1 MPCMRSDHQPP
12 NWWELVRLYRMPGW
26 IQFLG
31 LVLLGHYWAPGGMVG
46 NLLAGLLIAAGCL
59 AYAYGVNNYYDCQID
74 ARSATNKN
82 PLAREGADTRGV
94 CAAVAAPAL
103 LALVIATMTNGRSLV
118 ITLAAIVVAT
128 VYSVPPWRLKHVPVV
143 GFAWNG
149 LLFAPL
155 FVLGWTNASGRLLPG
170 LALSLFFALPVLIVE
185 VFHELQD
192 LPDDERGGCPTLPVL
207 FGPTGARGV
216 VIAVATLLAVIAVW
230 LLVRGVLAATET
242 IICVMYAAF
251 AGLVAA
257 RPGSVACWTPRA
269 TRLIM
274 RGATAAFG
282 LLFLAARLWG

>member
-1 MPCMRSDHQPP
+1 MPCARSDHQRPT
-12 NWWELVRLYRMPGW
+12 WRELTGLYRVSGW

-31 LVLLGHYWAPGGMVG
+31 LVLLGHYWVPGGTAG
-46 NLLAGLLIAAGCL
+46 DLLAGLLIAAGCL
-59 AYAYGVNNYYDCQID
+59 AYAYGINNYYDRQVD
-74 ARSATNKN
+74 ARSPTNKN
-82 PLAREGADTRGV
+82 PLAREGTDTGGFR
-94 CAAVAAPAL
+94 AAVAAPAL
-103 LALVIATMTNGRSLV
+103 LALVIAAMTNSSSVV

-128 VYSVPPWRLKHVPVV
+128 VYSAPPWRLKHVPVV

-207 FGPTGARGV
+207 FGPTRAR
-216 VIAVATLLAVIAVW
+216 AVAIALAILLVAIAVW
-230 LLVRGVLAATET
+230 LLSRGVLAAVET
-242 IICVMYAAF
+242 VICVIYAAF
-251 AGLVAA
+251 AGLVAV
-257 RPGSVACWTPRA
+257 RQGSVARWTPRA
-269 TRLIM
+269 TRLIL